1 MILALLYLFL
11 IMVFTIIFGQ
21 AKYETHIS
29 KLSAS
34 KVTSEK
40 IFEYQVFN
48 FNKQIKNSALDVG
61 LLRKCIVFQPFRTL
75 ICYNVGN
82 MY

>member
-1 MILALLYLFL
+1 MILALLFLFL
-11 IMVFTIIFGQ
+11 IMVFTIIIGQ
-21 AKYETHIS
+21 AKYETYIS

-48 FNKQIKNSALDVG
+48 FNKQIKNLALDVG
-61 LLRKCIVFQPFRTL
+61 LFRKCIVFQPFRTL
-75 ICYNVGN
+75 SCYNVRN
-82 MY
+82 M